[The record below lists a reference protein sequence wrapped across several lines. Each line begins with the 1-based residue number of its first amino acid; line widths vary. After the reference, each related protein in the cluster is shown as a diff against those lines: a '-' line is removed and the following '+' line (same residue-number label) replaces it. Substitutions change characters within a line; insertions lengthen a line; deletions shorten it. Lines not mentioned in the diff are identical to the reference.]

1 MKNTGDFII
10 ENDVLI
16 KYVGSGSSVTI
27 PHGVREIGQAAFRN
41 CRTLVEVEIP
51 DSVETIGDGAF
62 ADCDMLWRIWFP
74 SGLKRLGRD
83 ALRNCVDVLSLDL
96 PEGLESIGSH
106 AFDGCVYCFRVR
118 LPESLREIGPAAFS
132 GCTCEIWLHRWIPSM
147 KEALIGHK
155 GILHTEDSPDTI
167 PERFRTAALT
177 GFVREKNTD
186 FNSPRTRSY
195 LEYARLH
202 VEELTDEAF
211 RHPELLQLLCT
222 RGLIPADAVESWLIE
237 AEKRGSKEQ
246 KSLLRAYAGAFGT
259 ERLVLARKG
268 RREAGDPVLEA
279 KAGRLALME
288 ALADIAGRRFVLDGT
303 PREETLSDLEDWLE
317 RHGAVVEPALTEKT
331 DFYVVFPEGNRTVLP
346 EAERSGTVVIDEDGF
361 LRMAGRSYPDTRS
374 VKVPGWLREFP
385 PGACR
390 SHTELCGI
398 TLPDGMTRIG
408 AEAFQ
413 GCIYMWYFSIAKTV
427 REIGDSA
434 FRRCRMLNSFWCPPC
449 LTRLGAEVFRDCSR
463 LSKIELPDSLTALGD
478 GAFRGC
484 HSLTEIKIPAGITA
498 IGDGTFRDCSNLR
511 KIDLPAGLTAIGR
524 RAFNGCRNLT
534 ELTLPDGVLLVG
546 EGAFAGCARLR
557 ELRLPSGLGAIGES
571 AFRGC
576 PELTLRAP
584 AGSFA
589 ESWARAHSMKFE
601 PLNLGKD

>member
-1 MKNTGDFII
+1 MNKAGDFII

-16 KYVGSGSSVTI
+16 KYVGTGSSVTI
-27 PHGVREIGQAAFRN
+27 PQCVREIGQAAFSKH
-41 CRTLVEVEIP
+41 RTLVNVEIP
-51 DSVETIGDGAF
+51 DSVEAIGDGAF
-62 ADCDMLWRIWFP
+62 ADCHKLWRIRFP
-74 SGLKRLGRD
+74 AGLKRLGSG
-83 ALRNCVDVLSLDL
+83 ALRNCVDVLSLVF

-106 AFDGCVYCFRVR
+106 AFDGCVNCFRVG
-118 LPESLREIGPAAFS
+118 LPGSLREIGPAAFS
-132 GCTCEIWLHRWIPSM
+132 GCTCEIRFHRWIPSM

-177 GFVREKNTD
+177 GFAREKNTD

-222 RGLIPADAVESWLIE
+222 RGLIPAGELEAWLRE
-237 AEKRGSKEQ
+237 AEKSGSKEQ
-246 KSLLRAYAGAFGT
+246 KALLRAYAGAFAAD
-259 ERLVLARKG
+259 RLVRARKG

-303 PREETLSDLEDWLE
+303 PLEETLSDLEDWLE

-331 DFYVVFPEGNRTVLP
+331 DFCVVFPDGDRTALP
-346 EAERSGTVVIDEDGF
+346 EAERSGTVVIDEDRF
-361 LRMAGRSYPDTRS
+361 LHMVGRSYPDTRS
-374 VKVPGWLREFP
+374 VKVPEWLREFP
-385 PGACR
+385 SGACR
-390 SHTELCGI
+390 NHSELCGV

-408 AEAFQ
+408 AQAFQ
-413 GCIYMWYFSIAKTV
+413 DCIYMWYFSIAKTV
-427 REIGDSA
+427 CEIGDSA

-449 LTRLGAEVFRDCSR
+449 LTRLGAEVFRDCSC
-463 LSKIELPDSLTALGD
+463 LSKIELPDSLTRLGD

-484 HSLTEIKIPAGITA
+484 HSLTEIKIPDGITA
-498 IGDGTFRDCSNLR
+498 LGDMTFRECSNLR
-511 KIDLPAGLTAIGR
+511 KIDLPAGLSAIGR

-534 ELTLPDGVLLVG
+534 ELSLPAGLLLVG
-546 EGAFAGCARLR
+546 EGAFAGCVRLR
-557 ELRLPSGLGAIGES
+557 ELRLPASLREIGES

-601 PLNLGKD
+601 ALN

>member
-1 MKNTGDFII
+1 MNNKGDFII

-16 KYVGSGSSVTI
+16 KYVGTGSSVTI
-27 PHGVREIGQAAFRN
+27 PQGLREIGQEAFSRH
-41 CRTLVEVEIP
+41 RTLVKVEIP

-62 ADCDMLWRIWFP
+62 SDCHKLWRIGFP
-74 SGLKRLGRD
+74 AGLKRLGSG
-83 ALRNCVDVLSLDL
+83 ALRNCEEVLSLEF

-147 KEALIGHK
+147 KDALIGHK
-155 GILHTEDSPDTI
+155 GILHTEDSPDAI

-177 GFVREKNTD
+177 GFARDKD
-186 FNSPRTRSY
+186 SGFNSPRTRSY

-202 VEELTDEAF
+202 VDELTDEAF

-222 RGLIPADAVESWLIE
+222 RGLIPAGAIEAWLKE

-246 KSLLRAYAGAFGT
+246 KALLRAYAGGFGT
-259 ERLVLARKG
+259 ERLVRARKG
-268 RREAGDPVLEA
+268 LREAGDPVLEA
-279 KAGRLALME
+279 KAGRLAMME

-303 PREETLSDLEDWLE
+303 PREETLSDLKDWMEL
-317 RHGAVVEPALTEKT
+317 HGAVVEPALTEKT
-331 DFYVVFPEGNRTVLP
+331 DFYVVFPEGNRTGLP

-374 VKVPGWLREFP
+374 VKVPEWLREFP

-390 SHTELCGI
+390 NHTELCGI

-413 GCIYMWYFSIAKTV
+413 DCIYMWFFSIAKTV

-434 FRRCRMLNSFWCPPC
+434 FRRCRMLSSFWCPPC
-449 LTRLGAEVFRDCSR
+449 LTALGAEVFRDCSR

-498 IGDGTFRDCSNLR
+498 IGDMTFRDCSNLR
-511 KIDLPAGLTAIGR
+511 KIDFPAGLTAIGR

-534 ELTLPDGVLLVG
+534 DLTLPSEMLLVG
-546 EGAFAGCARLR
+546 DGAFAGCVRLR
-557 ELRLPSGLGAIGES
+557 ELRLPAGLREIGES

-589 ESWARAHSMKFE
+589 ESWALAHDMKFE
-601 PLNLGKD
+601 ALNLGKD